1 MKTQMVEIL
10 ITVAQDAESKLYD
23 GDPKFSGEYILR
35 ALDADGVLLSKS
47 HVTLTDLAV
56 TTSDYARL
64 VTLQAALQRLH
75 VKLCGGMAPYTLRV
89 VQSSKNVDGWLARG
103 WKRNA
108 GTVKELAG
116 TVDTL
121 LKPFPRREFIQ
132 LPRTELDARLSE
144 REGVMPSP
152 TA

>member
-1 MKTQMVEIL
+1 MKTQTVEIL

-35 ALDADGVLLSKS
+35 ALDADGLLLSES

-64 VTLQAALQRLH
+64 VTLQAVLERLH
-75 VKLCGGMAPYTLRV
+75 VKLCGGMASYTLRV
-89 VQSSKNVDGWLARG
+89 IQSSKNVDGWLAHG

-108 GTVKELAG
+108 ERVRELAG
-116 TVDTL
+116 AIDTV
-121 LKPFPRREFIQ
+121 LKPFPHREFMH
-132 LPRTELDARLSE
+132 LSRVALDARLSE
-144 REGVMPSP
+144 REGVMPTP
-152 TA
+152 TI